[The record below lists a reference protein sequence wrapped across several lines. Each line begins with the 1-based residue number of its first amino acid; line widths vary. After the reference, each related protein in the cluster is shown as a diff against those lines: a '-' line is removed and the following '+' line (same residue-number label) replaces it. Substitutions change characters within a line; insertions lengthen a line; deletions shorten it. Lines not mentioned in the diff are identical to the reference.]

1 MKLTWSDT
9 LYRLH
14 GRLGG
19 VFLGEANKQDDH
31 AVLHLEYRG
40 APLTLEDRYYDD
52 GRARY
57 TRYLA
62 LAPCELEQP
71 YRLTLRHRGLL
82 EHGLDLVKP
91 DRLLAPWPE
100 LKKEYRA
107 DTSHPEFTAT
117 VLRQASFRA
126 ALLGAPA
133 CLVRV
138 RPCVE
143 GQPGLHLLEL
153 QTRWK
158 ELVLQAPN
166 PGGRPDPELSFE
178 QAKQRQEEFLEQC
191 AQSVEEQVVRLMDL
205 AAEARAAVTAYRML

>member
-14 GRLGG
+14 GRFGG
-19 VFLGEANKQDDH
+19 VFLGEVNKPDDH
-31 AVLHLEYRG
+31 AVLHLEHRG
-40 APLTLEDRYYDD
+40 VPLTLEDRYYYN
-52 GRARY
+52 GWTRS
-57 TRYLA
+57 TRYLV

-71 YRLTLRHRGLL
+71 YRLTLRHRGYL

-126 ALLGAPA
+126 ALLAAPA

-143 GQPGLHLLEL
+143 GQPGLHLLEV
-153 QTRWK
+153 QASWS
-158 ELVLQAPN
+158 ELKQAGPD
-166 PGGRPDPELSFE
+166 PGGPEGELSFE
-178 QAKQRQEEFLEQC
+178 QVRQQRAEFLEQC
-191 AQSVEEQVVRLMDL
+191 ARSLEEQMVRLMDL